1 MPRRSAAAAR
11 DTRRQIVA
19 RALDRASVEGLEGLT
34 IGRLADEL
42 GMSKAGVV
50 GHFGSKEG
58 LQLAVVDAARESFT
72 RDVWEPVADEPPGLR
87 RLLAACEAWIADV
100 IGRYPGGCFFT
111 AAAAE
116 FDGRPGPVR
125 DEVAA
130 MWARWQRTLEQDV
143 AAAIEAGEIPPGE
156 DPQQLAFELR
166 AIVLG
171 LNQSLQ
177 LAGDGS
183 APERAR
189 RAVRRVLGVTDSA
202 PV

>member
-1 MPRRSAAAAR
+1 MPRRSAAEAR
-11 DTRRQIVA
+11 ETRRQIVA

-34 IGRLADEL
+34 IGRLADEV

-58 LQLAVVDAARESFT
+58 LQLAVVDAAREAFT
-72 RDVWEPVADEPPGLR
+72 RDVWEPVAGEPAGLR
-87 RLLAACEAWIADV
+87 RLIAACEAWIDDV

-111 AAAAE
+111 AAASE

-125 DEVAA
+125 DELAA
-130 MWARWQRTLEQDV
+130 IWARWHRTLEQEV
-143 AAAIEAGEIPPGE
+143 RTAMEAGEIPAGE
-156 DPQQLAFELR
+156 DAGQLAFELR

-177 LAGDGS
+177 LARDDT
-183 APERAR
+183 APDRAR
-189 RAVRRVLGVTDSA
+189 RAVRRILGVRDLAAT
-202 PV
+202 